1 MNLRY
6 SIILPFILVALISCN
21 NGDNARSHG
30 SIRLGDSASIVTEN
44 DSQYLKDIV
53 TDFNSRMPESTEEKD
68 TATTPAPQQPKD
80 TAVATTAAAQP
91 ATQQEAAKPAPET
104 PAAQP
109 QGEGLTVAFK
119 DVSIF
124 IPGLS
129 VKTYRKQNLERAN
142 GASYQL
148 TGGKLNGNHIKI
160 VSGNVT
166 RISQHY
172 QTVVT
177 IKNDLG
183 TLPLDALSS
192 TTEWQALPGSKGTYT
207 ISGLD
212 GRHLQYSKASPAQ
225 IRKALERA
233 VRAHRMSKRKEK
245 EWLNSIARVRA
256 VNQPPLSV
264 TLRSVIWKIEGKDAR
279 GRNFQKQVRVDLPI

>member
-6 SIILPFILVALISCN
+6 SIILPFILVALFSCN

-44 DSQYLKDIV
+44 DSEYLKDIV
-53 TDFNSRMPESTEEKD
+53 TDFKSQVPERTQETD
-68 TATTPAPQQPKD
+68 TAATPAPQQPKD
-80 TAVATTAAAQP
+80 TAVATTVAA
-91 ATQQEAAKPAPET
+91 QQEAAKPAPET

-124 IPGLS
+124 IPGLT

-177 IKNDLG
+177 IKNELG

-212 GRHLQYSKASPAQ
+212 GRHLQYDKATPAQ

-233 VRAHRMSKRKEK
+233 MRAHHISRRKEK